1 MGALIFIKHRTL
13 FMHFSELQQSGYL
26 QTTPFVPK
34 ETMALCYLVRS
45 RLNYQLK
52 ALLLKTAQ
60 FTQFTK
66 FNILINILY
75 INKYFIY

>member
-1 MGALIFIKHRTL
+1 
-13 FMHFSELQQSGYL
+13 
-26 QTTPFVPK
+26 
-34 ETMALCYLVRS
+34 LVRL

-52 ALLLKTAQ
+52 ALLLKTA
-60 FTQFTK
+60 QFTK